1 MLELANPTAEPWGVV
16 FMTRQDPVEQ
26 GRSKPYGATGR
37 VPAPNMASVGRLQAE
52 QLLAAEVTEPIRV
65 LLVEDHQIYL
75 AGLRALLE
83 CDPGLA
89 VIGELNSVES
99 ATAILDRTPGIVVVV
114 RQGLLHSPDYEPLR
128 QLCCRGAAVLVLAE
142 SDSDLDLAR
151 ALRAGAR
158 GYLSRRLTAA
168 QLLEGIRSL
177 ARNEPAFD
185 SLVARQLV
193 SYMTDQQ
200 SRPSAPTP
208 SPTIEQLTQRQRA
221 VALLVA
227 EGLSNEEIAARL
239 FVSQAT
245 VKSHLGTM
253 MRRLDVRSR
262 TQLAILV
269 NRDHKSAS

>member
-1 MLELANPTAEPWGVV
+1 MK
-16 FMTRQDPVEQ
+16 RQDAVEQ
-26 GRSKPYGATGR
+26 GRSNTYGTAGR
-37 VPAPNMASVGRLQAE
+37 APAPNVASVARLQAE
-52 QLLAAEVTEPIRV
+52 QLLTAEVAEPIRV
-65 LLVEDHQIYL
+65 LLVEDQQIYL

-83 CDPGLA
+83 CDPGVA
-89 VIGELNSVES
+89 VVGEVNCVES
-99 ATAILDRTPGIVVVV
+99 ATAILDRTSGIVVVV
-114 RQGLLHSPDYEPLR
+114 RQGLLHNPDYEPLR

-158 GYLSRRLTAA
+158 GYLSRRLTAT

-193 SYMTDQQ
+193 SYMTEQQ
-200 SRPSAPTP
+200 PRSAAPAP

-227 EGLSNEEIAARL
+227 EGLSNEEIATRL

-269 NRDHKSAS
+269 NRDLKSAS

>member
-1 MLELANPTAEPWGVV
+1 
-16 FMTRQDPVEQ
+16 
-26 GRSKPYGATGR
+26 
-37 VPAPNMASVGRLQAE
+37 MARLQVEPRPAE
-52 QLLAAEVTEPIRV
+52 DAESIRV
-65 LLVEDHQIYL
+65 LLVEDQQIYL

-83 CDPGLA
+83 SDPA
-89 VIGELNSVES
+89 VEVAGEVSS
-99 ATAILDRTPGIVVVV
+99 AEAAVAVLEQTPGVVVV
-114 RQGLLHSPDYEPLR
+114 ARQGLLHDPDDDPEYEPVR
-128 QLCCRGAAVLVLAE
+128 QLCARGAAVLVLAE

-158 GYLSRRLTAA
+158 GYLSRRLTTT
-168 QLLEGIRSL
+168 QLLEGIHAL

-193 SYMTDQQ
+193 SYMADQQ
-200 SRPSAPTP
+200 PRHAAPGPSRS
-208 SPTIEQLTQRQRA
+208 IEQLTERQRA

-269 NRDHKSAS
+269 NRDHESA

>member
-1 MLELANPTAEPWGVV
+1 MARLHGEQRLVEAAEPI
-16 FMTRQDPVEQ
+16 
-26 GRSKPYGATGR
+26 
-37 VPAPNMASVGRLQAE
+37 L
-52 QLLAAEVTEPIRV
+52 V
-65 LLVEDHQIYL
+65 LLVEDQQIYL

-83 CDPGLA
+83 SDPA
-89 VIGELNSVES
+89 VKVAGEVSSAES
-99 ATAILDRTPGIVVVV
+99 AVAVLDELEDVIVVA
-114 RQGLLHSPDYEPLR
+114 RQGLLHDPEYEPVR
-128 QLCCRGAAVLVLAE
+128 KLCGRGAAVLVLAE
-142 SDSDLDLAR
+142 SDSELDLAR

-158 GYLSRRLTAA
+158 GYLSRRLTAP
-168 QLLEGIRSL
+168 QLLDSIHAL

-193 SYMTDQQ
+193 SYMADQPP
-200 SRPSAPTP
+200 RLAAPTT
-208 SPTIEQLTQRQRA
+208 SRSIEQLTQRQRA

-269 NRDHKSAS
+269 NRDHEAV

>member
-1 MLELANPTAEPWGVV
+1 
-16 FMTRQDPVEQ
+16 
-26 GRSKPYGATGR
+26 
-37 VPAPNMASVGRLQAE
+37 
-52 QLLAAEVTEPIRV
+52 V
-65 LLVEDHQIYL
+65 LLIEDQQIYL
-75 AGLRALLE
+75 AGLRAWRE
-83 CDPGLA
+83 CDPGVA
-89 VIGELNSVES
+89 VVGELNSVDS
-99 ATAILDRTPGIVVVV
+99 ATAILDRISGIVVVV
-114 RQGLLHSPDYEPLR
+114 RQGLLHQPDYEPLR

-158 GYLSRRLTAA
+158 GYLSRRLTAT

-193 SYMTDQQ
+193 SYMTEQQ
-200 SRPSAPTP
+200 PRPPAAPAPSR
-208 SPTIEQLTQRQRA
+208 TIEQLTQRQRA

-269 NRDHKSAS
+269 NRDLKSAS